1 MSLMRNNCQLLV
13 TGDGVFV
20 PGATQAFQNT
30 KEMQSSHEEMH
41 CNALNRNNQ
50 PKSLIFLS
58 RLRIEYKTF
67 SCRNVCVGTACDI
80 NHATEI
86 IVKNQN

>member
-1 MSLMRNNCQLLV
+1 MRNNCQLLV
-13 TGDGVFV
+13 TGDSVFV

-30 KEMQSSHEEMH
+30 KEMQNSHYEMH
-41 CNALNRNNQ
+41 CLNRNNQ
-50 PKSLIFLS
+50 PKSLIFL
-58 RLRIEYKTF
+58 LMLQIEYKTF
-67 SCRNVCVGTACDI
+67 SCRNVCVGTAYDI